1 MTASRRSDNTMKP
14 SLLRFTLFVLY
25 GLFLCPPAAPASP
38 PPADSIHF
46 CAFDDYEQWR
56 RDHARPAAK
65 RLTDLNVGEPRT
77 VRMIYFLPNDR
88 PYRQEVVDSM
98 KVVIRRVQTFYAEQM
113 DAHGYGIRT
122 FHFETDPRGEP
133 PVHRVDGQQPT
144 SHYDNTYAAA
154 TLDEIMQS
162 FDLDQNIY
170 LIVIDNGK
178 YSVGDSAGRGRRRG
192 KNGGYAWVA
201 GNFGW
206 KVVVHELGHAFGLQ
220 HDFRDGAY
228 IMSYGPGWAGLS
240 ACAAEFLAVHPY
252 FNPDSPIREGQP
264 PTIEL
269 VSPTGYPAGSQS
281 VSIQLK
287 VSDPEGVHQV
297 VLFVPGF
304 ANIELKAC
312 RGATNK
318 KDAAVEFEYDGVIP
332 SEIGTTLSN
341 PISHPIIVE
350 AVDTDGNVRQERW
363 GLAEMSPYHIATLE
377 GHTDLVSSVA
387 FSPDGTL
394 ASGSWDGTARLWN
407 IETRRQKARLQQG
420 SGDSKVVSVAFSPE
434 GNILAAVS
442 GGAGLWDVATERRI
456 ANLRGGGQ
464 PYSAAFSPDG
474 TLALG
479 LWNGEIELWNV
490 ETKRQIA
497 TLREHSAWVRTVA
510 FSQDGTLLASGSNDG
525 LLLLWDV
532 GARRRIATPE
542 GHTRGVASVAFSR
555 DGSFLVSGSED
566 RTVKLWDMATRQNIA
581 TIEEHT
587 YRVQA
592 VSFSPDGTL
601 VSGDARGVIMLWD
614 AATQERI
621 ARFAHRGGVHSVAF
635 APDGRILASGSGD
648 GTISLWN
655 IAPHPELT
663 ASVESPLTE
672 ATLSGSLVTLTLSSG
687 TFASWNTVRNNVT
700 VSGIDGVTFRSTTD
714 VERVSDTEVTVRLTF
729 NGNIDTDARLTFT
742 VGADAIAGY
751 TGSALTVEIP
761 VTAVAESVV
770 ASAQQPLTEATLH
783 GSVVTLT
790 LSSGRFASWNTVRN
804 NVTVSG
810 IEGVTFRSS
819 TDVERLSDTEVT
831 IELAFNGNI
840 DTDTTLTFTV
850 GASAIAGYT
859 GPALAA
865 EIPVSADEEATPD
878 FDGDGKVG
886 FSDFILFA
894 TVFGSS
900 RGDAG
905 YEARYDLDGD
915 SAIEFGDFL
924 IFAGSFGK
932 DIPSSGSGG
941 GEGGGGSSQTCAL
954 GLALN
959 PGDGCSGSGYS
970 LRNDAGVLVADGN
983 IGGISMDNTR
993 FSGGSVQLNRLH
1005 LTRSGN
1011 VWTIVG
1017 LP

>member
-1 MTASRRSDNTMKP
+1 MKP

-25 GLFLCPPAAPASP
+25 GLFLCPPAAPASS

-56 RDHARPAAK
+56 RDHPRPAAK
-65 RLTDLNVGEPRT
+65 RLADLNAGEPRT

-133 PVHRVDGQQPT
+133 LVHRVDGQQPT

-178 YSVGDSAGRGRRRG
+178 YSVGDAAGRGRRRG

-206 KVVVHELGHAFGLQ
+206 KLVVHELGHAFGLQ

-363 GLAEMSPYHIATLE
+363 GLAEMSPYHIVTLE
-377 GHTDLVSSVA
+377 GHTDLVRSVA

-394 ASGSWDGTARLWN
+394 ASGSSDGTARLWN
-407 IETRRQKARLQQG
+407 IEARRQKARLQQG
-420 SGDSKVVSVAFSPE
+420 SGDSRVVSVAFSPE

-442 GGAGLWDVATERRI
+442 GNAGLWDVATERRI

-566 RTVKLWDMATRQNIA
+566 RTVKLWDVETRQNIA
-581 TIEEHT
+581 TIEDHT

-635 APDGRILASGSGD
+635 APDGWILASGSGD

-687 TFASWNTVRNNVT
+687 GFASWDSVRNNLAA
-700 VSGIDGVTFRSTTD
+700 SGIEGVTFRSSTD

-729 NGNIDTDARLTFT
+729 SGNIDNDATLTFT
-742 VGADAIAGY
+742 VGESAIAGY
-751 TGSALTVEIP
+751 TGSVLTAEIP

-770 ASAQQPLTEATLH
+770 ASAPQPLTEATLH

-790 LSSGRFASWNTVRN
+790 LSSGRFGSWNTVRN

-810 IEGVTFRSS
+810 VEGATFRSA
-819 TDVERLSDTEVT
+819 TDVERVSDTEVT
-831 IELAFNGNI
+831 VEV
-840 DTDTTLTFTV
+840 DV
-850 GASAIAGYT
+850 
-859 GPALAA
+859 
-865 EIPVSADEEATPD
+865 
-878 FDGDGKVG
+878 
-886 FSDFILFA
+886 
-894 TVFGSS
+894 
-900 RGDAG
+900 
-905 YEARYDLDGD
+905 
-915 SAIEFGDFL
+915 
-924 IFAGSFGK
+924 
-932 DIPSSGSGG
+932 
-941 GEGGGGSSQTCAL
+941 
-954 GLALN
+954 
-959 PGDGCSGSGYS
+959 
-970 LRNDAGVLVADGN
+970 
-983 IGGISMDNTR
+983 
-993 FSGGSVQLNRLH
+993 
-1005 LTRSGN
+1005 
-1011 VWTIVG
+1011 
-1017 LP
+1017 